1 MNTYFESHIPDAHSP
16 DAHFPDDIL
25 ESYAMRKAPS
35 LDCGPLEEHLLLCEA
50 CRTRLMKIEEFI
62 LVVRAALAELQTHPL
77 TRIGP
82 QAALA
87 L

>member
-1 MNTYFESHIPDAHSP
+1 MNTYFESHFSEDA
-16 DAHFPDDIL
+16 L
-25 ESYAMRKAPS
+25 ESYALRKAHS
-35 LDCGPLEEHLLLCEA
+35 LDCGPIEEHLLLCEA
-50 CRTRLMKIEEFI
+50 CRTHLMKIEEFI

-82 QAALA
+82 QPALA